1 MENNE
6 FKCPYCSGQLKAH
19 TKIILSARK
28 STGQRGL
35 ILFNPKLGEYDILT
49 HNTFR
54 LQEGEHLDMLCPL
67 CHANLTD
74 QTISKSLA
82 KILMIDEKGNE
93 SQIYFSEIVGKK
105 CTYKIQGK
113 EVKAFGKDAGEYLNY
128 WGVEPRY

>member
-6 FKCPYCSGQLKAH
+6 FKCPYCNGQLKAH

-28 STGQRGL
+28 PNGQRGL
-35 ILFNPKLGEYDILT
+35 ILFNPQLGEYDIIT
-49 HNTFR
+49 HNTFN
-54 LQEGEHLDMLCPL
+54 LSEGEHLDMLCPL

-74 QTISKSLA
+74 QTVNKNLA

-93 SQIYFSEIVGKK
+93 SQIYFSEIVGTKS
-105 CTYKIQGK
+105 TYKVRGK
-113 EVKAFGKDAGEYLNY
+113 DVQAFGKDAGEYLNY